1 MRLKNKL
8 AVVTAGASGMGRAGC
23 IRFAKEGAKVAV
35 VDLNAQGAKD
45 VVDAIKAAGG
55 EAYAITAD
63 LSKAEDCSRAMSEA
77 AAALGGIDVL
87 WSHAGVPGTDQVE
100 DIPLDQYELAMNLN
114 VRSVYLCVGE
124 AVKHMRGRSGGSII
138 LTASISGLVGSQ
150 LSPLY
155 SAGKFGVVGL
165 AKSFALRYGP
175 EKIRV
180 NVVCP
185 GLTNTPMLR
194 KFMGRNVDDAAAAQT
209 EKVFM
214 AGIPLGR
221 LGQPEDVA
229 NAALWLASDESS
241 YVTGISIPIDGG
253 YIAK

>member
-1 MRLKNKL
+1 MRLRNKL

-23 IRFAKEGAKVAV
+23 LRFAKEGAKVAV
-35 VDLNAQGAKD
+35 VDLNEKGAGE
-45 VVDAIKAAGG
+45 VADAIKSGGG
-55 EAYAITAD
+55 EAFVIPAD
-63 LSKAEDCSRAMSEA
+63 LSKAEDCTQAMREA
-77 AAALGGIDVL
+77 ASVLGGIDVL
-87 WSHAGVPGTDQVE
+87 WSHAGVPGTDEVE
-100 DIPLDQYELAMNLN
+100 DIALEKYEMAMNLN
-114 VRSVYLCVGE
+114 VRSVYLCAGE
-124 AVKHMRGRSGGSII
+124 AVKHMRVRGGGSVI

-165 AKSFALRYGP
+165 AKSLALRYGP
-175 EKIRV
+175 EKIRF

-194 KFMGRNVDDAAAAQT
+194 EFMGRSITDEEAAQT
-209 EKVFM
+209 QKVFM